1 MPGGGM
7 ESNTVIKLSIT
18 YETSRGLHK
27 LLGVGLTLQVPLSSR
42 STLSLNYGLASRVY
56 CRIKHLLVS

>member
-27 LLGVGLTLQVPLSSR
+27 LLGAGLYNPRPLVGRCLLSR
-42 STLSLNYGLASRVY
+42 
-56 CRIKHLLVS
+56 